1 MEERRW
7 VRTVAADVAED
18 PGVLAYAAAEV
29 RPRHRHL
36 AAAAA
41 ADST

>member
-18 PGVLAYAAAEV
+18 PGVLAHAAEV

-41 ADST
+41 AEST